1 MGGSEKLNLYQALEE
16 MNILYTQELSALYSL
31 LHDHMVTQ
39 LTGES
44 LNDLISQKMAKM
56 NRG

>member
-1 MGGSEKLNLYQALEE
+1 MGGAEKLNLYQALEE

-44 LNDLISQKMAKM
+44 LNDLIAQKMAKM
-56 NRG
+56 NNG